1 MRREQET
8 RGEGRLSRALP
19 CLDPFPSLSSLG
31 RPLTFKKEQVI
42 KGWGQGVFGGDGVP
56 PMKAGG
62 VRRLVVPSE
71 LGYGA
76 RGAGGTIPPNSE
88 LVFDVELL
96 GKR

>member
-1 MRREQET
+1 MAHGPARPAST
-8 RGEGRLSRALP
+8 R
-19 CLDPFPSLSSLG
+19 PSSPPPPALG

-62 VRRLVVPSE
+62 KRRLVVPAD
-71 LGYGA
+71 LGYGS
-76 RGAGGTIPPNSE
+76 RGAGGTIPPGAE